1 MDTLATHPLTKKAE
15 GELAVD
21 VVVYA
26 AGHFPVAR
34 HAQQLSQ
41 LGIKSL
47 VSGQEICNETSFQL
61 PTILDNQTLFV
72 NLGGLNYLR
81 CENLIVDI

>member
-1 MDTLATHPLTKKAE
+1 MLPVLPRWMDTLATHPLTKKAE

-34 HAQQLSQ
+34 HAQQLSK

-47 VSGQEICNETSFQL
+47 VSG
-61 PTILDNQTLFV
+61 
-72 NLGGLNYLR
+72 
-81 CENLIVDI
+81 

>member
-21 VVVYA
+21 VVVYS

-34 HAQQLSQ
+34 HVQQLSK

-47 VSGQEICNETSFQL
+47 VSGQDIPCLSSHVFLLAKIVYSTK
-61 PTILDNQTLFV
+61 
-72 NLGGLNYLR
+72 LGR
-81 CENLIVDI
+81 QQMENLMDTDDA

>member
-34 HAQQLSQ
+34 HAQQLSK

-47 VSGQEICNETSFQL
+47 VSGEDMYSKTSFQR
-61 PTILDNQTLFV
+61 PTFLGNQILFV
-72 NLGGLNYLR
+72 NLGGCN
-81 CENLIVDI
+81 

>member
-15 GELAVD
+15 GELTVD

-34 HAQQLSQ
+34 HAQQLSK

-47 VSGQEICNETSFQL
+47 VSG
-61 PTILDNQTLFV
+61 
-72 NLGGLNYLR
+72 
-81 CENLIVDI
+81 

>member
-1 MDTLATHPLTKKAE
+1 MDTLATHPLTKRAE
-15 GELAVD
+15 GQLGVD

-34 HAQQLSQ
+34 HAQQLSK

-47 VSGQEICNETSFQL
+47 VSGQAASHYRL
-61 PTILDNQTLFV
+61 PTLNITKILLYTRKRVQNKT
-72 NLGGLNYLR
+72 
-81 CENLIVDI
+81 